1 MVMTLRQVPD
11 CEPEL
16 MFTDQELSFLR
27 DYAAEKRMTP
37 ASGMPSA
44 WWPIS
49 AGTRIA
55 SMIPSPD
62 TKSCGTARPSAVLG
76 HQVGF
81 RAGQRQPLQHI
92 QALDVTS

>member
-16 MFTDQELSFLR
+16 MFTDQEPSFLR
-27 DYAAEKRMTP
+27 DYAAEKRMPT

-44 WWPIS
+44 WWPIL
-49 AGTRIA
+49 AGTGIA
-55 SMIPSPD
+55 TRARTPD
-62 TKSCGTARPSAVLG
+62 HVAQPSAVLG

-81 RAGQRQPLQHI
+81 QAGQRQALQHI
-92 QALDVTS
+92 QTRDVTS